1 MCKSIA
7 YERFDI
13 ALLLWGRC
21 CLTLVEK
28 PQKVIDALLGQI
40 DESLR
45 LFEYKA
51 FLFDKL
57 VSFMSMQELERALR
71 VLHRSFIN
79 QGGTELLETNLNPM
93 KCVMLA
99 LLMLQQ
105 ITSYSSVLVMR
116 AKVITESLEAIA
128 SSFLDNANGP
138 KELKQQ
144 LLQKDITGRSAL
156 DYFE

>member
-1 MCKSIA
+1 
-7 YERFDI
+7 
-13 ALLLWGRC
+13 
-21 CLTLVEK
+21 
-28 PQKVIDALLGQI
+28 
-40 DESLR
+40 
-45 LFEYKA
+45 
-51 FLFDKL
+51 
-57 VSFMSMQELERALR
+57 MSMQELERALR

-93 KCVMLA
+93 KCMMLA